1 MKASLISLFCL
12 LILPLA
18 SADPTPP
25 IVPPPGQPG
34 QPVQQP
40 PVAPLARPPRLRG
53 GGVQGGNDNA
63 FDHNRSISLIG
74 NVGENR
80 DINLAITGIGPTFN
94 SDCII
99 GDGTIL
105 SVQYNTT
112 ETEDAIQVNY
122 SIGLQVEVKTG
133 NRGEYRSLT
142 FNGRVLCKEGTPVQ
156 IYKNGS
162 QTLSLGVDLTK
173 KDDEKK

>member
-1 MKASLISLFCL
+1 MPPSVR
-12 LILPLA
+12 PL
-18 SADPTPP
+18 
-25 IVPPPGQPG
+25 
-34 QPVQQP
+34 
-40 PVAPLARPPRLRG
+40 RPHNG
-53 GGVQGGNDNA
+53 GSQGGNDSA
-63 FDHNRSISLIG
+63 FDHNRSINLTG

-80 DINLAITGIGPTFN
+80 DINLSITGIGPTFN
-94 SDCII
+94 SECII

-105 SVQYNTT
+105 SVQYNTV
-112 ETEDAIQVNY
+112 ETENAIQVNY

-133 NRGEYRSLT
+133 NRSDYRNLT

-162 QTLSLGVDLTK
+162 QTLSLGVDPAK